1 MITQYYICADEV
13 SATRVGS
20 SESSPTHIVAWCN
33 GNTTDFGSVI
43 TGSSPVATTQQ
54 ILKAHISKHTIR
66 MFGTAISRN
75 TYSSSFCVCIVLV
88 TND

>member
-1 MITQYYICADEV
+1 MLYLQQISFCQ
-13 SATRVGS
+13 RVGS

-33 GNTTDFGSVI
+33 GSTTDFGSVCRD
-43 TGSSPVATTQQ
+43 SSSLATTQQ

-66 MFGTAISRN
+66 IFGTAISRN
-75 TYSSSFCVCIVLV
+75 TDSSSFCVCIVLV